1 VPEDAAPHD
10 AANDR
15 ILVTTTR
22 EAVTL
27 PTPSLRALLEQ
38 IRDIGAAQRAIAAF
52 ETTGT
57 GGLVTLDLDTKW
69 LLVEVI
75 RVWEQD
81 TGLDLLPEGLW
92 SLRHAF
98 IDDLHSAAR
107 SPDG

>member
-1 VPEDAAPHD
+1 VAQD

-15 ILVTTTR
+15 IRVTTTR
-22 EAVTL
+22 ETVTL

-38 IRDIGAAQRAIAAF
+38 IRDLEAAQAAIAAF
-52 ETTGT
+52 DSPGA

-75 RVWEQD
+75 RVWGQN
-81 TGLDLLPEGLW
+81 TGFDLLPEGLW

-98 IDDLHSAAR
+98 IDDLHNAAVSAE
-107 SPDG
+107 G